1 MSNENDGSEDDGN
14 ERSERTGQQKQCVVT
29 GRKQGL
35 IGKYDIWMCRQAF
48 RERAYE
54 MGFRKYS

>member
-1 MSNENDGSEDDGN
+1 MTDENDDGQ
-14 ERSERTGQQKQCVVT
+14 RTGQQKQCVVT

-48 RERAYE
+48 RERARD
-54 MGFRKYS
+54 MGFEKYD